1 MKSIYLTFLFV
12 VCCMP
17 LLSAQ
22 SETAQLAQEFTALF
36 KKKDYPNAIK
46 TGEKWKSSM
55 YQTGIAKADSARV
68 ARRIMDLASCYKS
81 TLQFRNSETVLQE
94 ALVIM
99 PSDSVDYDAIK
110 SGLGSVKT
118 SLGKYQ
124 EADSILQDA
133 LLSFKK
139 HRMDKGR
146 AYNGCIQNLADL
158 RFNQGL
164 VQESYALY
172 QEALAHCNTNK
183 LGEGPLLARIYSGL
197 YQISDAQ
204 GNYSQAEKWLEKS
217 FHIIS
222 QFYPHDGEVVLGR
235 QRQYAILLMKKG
247 ELQRAE
253 PFLNK
258 LIKLIEKKR
267 GANTLEYAR
276 ALCVMT
282 CIDQQLGKIDEA
294 LHLTTLQD
302 PIFTKNLGGAHFE
315 TIENKTNRITLLLDS
330 GKKNEAKIVAQA
342 ILDTLQAGGKY
353 IELRMATFYNLLAQC
368 TENAD
373 SSLALREKAFNIVQ
387 TSSGQADG
395 GENADP
401 GLFLAADY
409 LKLGRLEDAQRIL
422 ALFDDFEAKAGSKN
436 SQYLKLLFH
445 RAQLHLLQGNTSL
458 ALQEYTRLVNTRRE
472 LISSDLL
479 LLNDYQRL
487 NRFNQLRSMNNWML
501 TQCRNKDIRQAGF
514 ISLALDFQLF
524 TKSLLLFTAQKIREN
539 IQADTTLA
547 PIFSAWK
554 DTRERL
560 AWCYTQPKTNLEKQ
574 NINIEALESRADSLE
589 TVISRSS
596 SALASENLRK
606 PFVWTDVRDQLRP
619 GEAALEIARFQEFY
633 LDPSDSLQYAV
644 FIIRPEM
651 RERPAVIFIED
662 AERLDQ
668 MMLEKYL
675 AECAVPGGKG
685 QTGQLYQAFWK
696 NLEPYLKDIS
706 RLYVAAD
713 GAFFKINIGAIQL
726 PDGQYVADRYDVRNV
741 FSLKDIDTKND
752 AQGTEN
758 LAGKTAFLAGNP
770 AFLLKKDGDTAA
782 ATLRA
787 VSETPDSLTAFGPFE
802 SILRNADDVRGINLS
817 SLPGSQQEVQ
827 ELDALL
833 RKKGWRTTLVTGLTA
848 NEDTLKALKNPGILH
863 LATHGYFLSNVR
875 SGAAGLSRPLLE
887 SNPMLRSMVFF
898 AGAQNTLNH
907 QPVGKEDGI
916 LTAYEAQNLQL
927 EGTELVVLSA
937 CQTAQG
943 KIQNGEGVYGLQRAL
958 RIAGAQ
964 AVLLSLWDVDDK
976 VGREFMTIFY
986 EKWLGGTGKADA
998 FRAAQLAVKK
1008 KHPKPFYWAGF
1019 VLIGG

>member
-1 MKSIYLTFLFV
+1 MKTICLTFIFV
-12 VCCMP
+12 ACCLP
-17 LLSAQ
+17 VLSAQ
-22 SETAQLAQEFTALF
+22 SETTQLAQEFAAFF
-36 KKKDYPNAIK
+36 KKKDYPNAIT
-46 TGEKWKSSM
+46 TGEKWKSAM
-55 YQTGIAKADSARV
+55 YQTGIALADSARV

-81 TLQFRNSETVLQE
+81 TLQFRSSETVLQE

-99 PSDSVDYDAIK
+99 PPDSVDYDAIL
-110 SGLGSVKT
+110 SGLGSIKT
-118 SLGKYQ
+118 MLGKYQ
-124 EADSILQDA
+124 EADSILQNA
-133 LLSFKK
+133 LVSFKN
-139 HRMDKGR
+139 HRLDKGR
-146 AYNGCIQNLADL
+146 AYNGCIQNLAEL

-172 QEALAHCNTNK
+172 QEALVHCNTHK
-183 LGEGPLLARIYSGL
+183 LGEGPILARIYSGL

-204 GNYSQAEKWLEKS
+204 GNYSQAEQWLEKS
-217 FHIIS
+217 IKIIS
-222 QFYPHDGEVVLGR
+222 KFYPHDGEVVLGR

-247 ELQRAE
+247 ELNKAE
-253 PFLNK
+253 PFLND
-258 LIKLIEKKR
+258 LIQLIETKR
-267 GANTLEYAR
+267 GSNTLEYAR

-302 PIFTKNLGGAHFE
+302 PIFIKNLGGAHAE

-330 GKKNEAKIVAQA
+330 GKKSEAKILVQA
-342 ILDTLQAGGKY
+342 ILDTLHASGKY
-353 IELRMATFYNLLAQC
+353 PELRLANFYNLLAQC

-373 SSLALREKAFNIVQ
+373 SSLALREKAFSIVQ
-387 TSSGQADG
+387 KFSGQSDG
-395 GENADP
+395 GNNADP

-422 ALFDDFEAKAGSKN
+422 ACFDGFESKAGSKN
-436 SQYLKLLFH
+436 SQFLELLSH
-445 RAQLHLLQGNTSL
+445 RAQLLLLQGNTTL

-487 NRFNQLRSMNNWML
+487 NRFNQLKGMNNWML
-501 TQCRNKDIRQAGF
+501 TQCQNREIQQAGF

-524 TKSLLLFTAQKIREN
+524 TKSLLLSTAQKIREN
-539 IQADTTLA
+539 IQTDSTLA
-547 PIFSAWK
+547 PIFSAWT

-560 AWCYTQPKTNLEKQ
+560 AWCYTQPKANLEAQK
-574 NINIEALESRADSLE
+574 ISITALETRADSLE
-589 TVISRSS
+589 TVLSRSS

-606 PFVWTDVRDQLRP
+606 PFAWTDVRDQLRP
-619 GEAALEIARFQEFY
+619 GEAAIEIARFREHH
-633 LDPSDSLQYAV
+633 LESSDSLLYAV

-651 RERPAVIFIED
+651 RERPAVIFIPD

-668 MMLEKYL
+668 IMLEKYL
-675 AECAVPGGKG
+675 AECATPGGKG
-685 QTGQLYQAFWK
+685 QTAHLYEAFWK

-713 GAFFKINIGAIQL
+713 GAFFKINLGAIQL
-726 PDGQYVADRYDVRNV
+726 PGGQYVADRYELRHV
-741 FSLKDIDTKND
+741 FSLKEISAN
-752 AQGTEN
+752 EN
-758 LAGKTAFLAGNP
+758 VQTAVNHAGKTAFLAGNP
-770 AFLLKKDGDTAA
+770 TFLLNKDEKTTAA
-782 ATLRA
+782 NLRA
-787 VSETPDSLTAFGPFE
+787 VSETPDAAKWPGPLE

-817 SLPGSQQEVQ
+817 PLPGSQQEVQ

-833 RKKGWRTTLVTGLTA
+833 RKKGWQTTLVTGLIA
-848 NEDTLKALKNPGILH
+848 NEDTLKTLKNPGILH
-863 LATHGYFLSNVR
+863 LATHGYFMSNVR
-875 SGAAGLSRPLLE
+875 SGAAGLSRPVLE

-898 AGAQNTLNH
+898 AGAQNTLNQ
-907 QPVGKEDGI
+907 QPVGNEDGI

-976 VGREFMTIFY
+976 VGREFMTAFY
-986 EKWLGGTGKADA
+986 EKWLGGTDKAEA

-1019 VLIGG
+1019 VLIGE

>member
-1 MKSIYLTFLFV
+1 MKSIYLTFFFIGCYLPV
-12 VCCMP
+12 
-17 LLSAQ
+17 LLAQ
-22 SETAQLAQEFTALF
+22 SETTQLALEFTALF

-110 SGLGSVKT
+110 SGLGSIKT
-118 SLGKYQ
+118 SLGKYH

-139 HRMDKGR
+139 HRLDKGR
-146 AYNGCIQNLADL
+146 GYNGCIQNLADL

-197 YQISDAQ
+197 YQVSDAQ

-253 PFLNK
+253 PFLND

-267 GANTLEYAR
+267 GTNTLEYAR

-282 CIDQQLGKIDEA
+282 CIDQQLGKTNEA

-315 TIENKTNRITLLLDS
+315 TIENRTNRITLLLDS
-330 GKKNEAKIVAQA
+330 GKKSEARILAQA
-342 ILDTLQAGGKY
+342 LVDTLKSSGNY
-353 IELRMATFYNLLAQC
+353 TEMRMATFYNLLAQC

-373 SSLALREKAFNIVQ
+373 SSLALREKAFIIVQ

-395 GENADP
+395 GNNADP

-409 LKLGRLEDAQRIL
+409 LKSGRLEDAQRIL
-422 ALFDDFEAKAGSKN
+422 ALFDGFESKAGSKN
-436 SQYLKLLFH
+436 SQFLKLLSH
-445 RAQLHLLQGNTSL
+445 RAQLHLLQGNTTQ
-458 ALQEYTRLVNTRRE
+458 ALQDYTRLVHTRRD
-472 LISSDLL
+472 LIVGDLL

-487 NRFNQLRSMNNWML
+487 DRFNQLKGMNNWML
-501 TQCRNKDIRQAGF
+501 TQCRNKDIQQAGF

-524 TKSLLLFTAQKIREN
+524 TKSLLLSTSQKIREH
-539 IQADTTLA
+539 IQTDTSLT
-547 PIFSAWK
+547 PIFSAWT

-560 AWCYTQPKTNLEKQ
+560 AWCYTQPKAKLETQ
-574 NINIEALESRADSLE
+574 NISIAALETRADSLE
-589 TVISRSS
+589 TVISRNSI
-596 SALASENLRK
+596 AWATENRRK
-606 PFVWTDVRDQLRP
+606 PFAWTDVRDQLQP
-619 GEAALEIARFQEFY
+619 GEAALEIARFQESH
-633 LDPSDSLQYAV
+633 LEPSDSLRYAV

-651 RERPAVIFIED
+651 RERPTLVFLPD

-668 MMLEKYL
+668 VMLEKYL

-685 QTGQLYQAFWK
+685 QTGQLYEAFWK
-696 NLEPYLKDIS
+696 KLEPFLTGIS
-706 RLYVAAD
+706 RLYVSAD
-713 GAFFKINIGAIQL
+713 GAFFKINLGAIQL
-726 PDGQYVADRYDVRNV
+726 PGGQYVADRYDVRHV
-741 FSLKDIDTKND
+741 FSLKDINTKND
-752 AQGTEN
+752 AQKAES

-770 AFLLKKDGDTAA
+770 TFLLKKDGESAV

-787 VSETPDSLTAFGPFE
+787 VSETSDSLMWISPFK

-817 SLPGSQQEVQ
+817 ALPGSEQEVQ
-827 ELDALL
+827 ELNALL
-833 RKKGWRTTLVTGLTA
+833 LKKGWQTTLVTGLTA
-848 NEDTLKALKNPGILH
+848 NEDTLKSLKNPTVLH

-875 SGAAGLSRPLLE
+875 SGAAGLSRPVLE

-898 AGAQNTLNH
+898 AGAQNTLNQ
-907 QPVGKEDGI
+907 QPVGNEDGI

-986 EKWLGGTGKADA
+986 EKWLGGASKAEA
-998 FRAAQLAVKK
+998 FRATQLAVKK

-1019 VLIGG
+1019 VFME